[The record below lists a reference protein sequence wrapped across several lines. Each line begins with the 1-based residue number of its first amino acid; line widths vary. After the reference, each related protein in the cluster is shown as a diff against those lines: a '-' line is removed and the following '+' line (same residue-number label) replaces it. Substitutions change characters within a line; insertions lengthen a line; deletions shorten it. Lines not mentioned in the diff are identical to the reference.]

1 MKSPWMTVVV
11 AIVSLFVLLVAMGQL
26 FFSRG
31 AQISTEVAYTY
42 DHEVNVPFDGVYMRD
57 ETLIYNSGTGV
68 LTFENADGTKVG
80 KSSVIARRYK
90 SEGDSAYLREIESL
104 NKQIEVLNSAEKLI
118 GTDSSQLEAISVQ
131 INESHSDIVSAVI
144 AGDYASAGAKQ
155 NSLLE
160 AMCKREITLEQPE
173 GSEQSQGYAA
183 KKAALNQEVSR
194 LQSLISGSVQEVAA
208 GSAGY
213 FVSNVDGYE
222 GEIGYA
228 DISEMTADKIN
239 EIIAN
244 PKKSAAGG
252 AIGKLIADYH
262 WRIAAVIDN
271 ENLIGISEGDE
282 VTLRVGSDGR
292 QLEAE
297 LVSLKQGDDNKAVCV
312 FECDELN
319 STVVMGR
326 TARFK
331 LIINSYGGLRVPRK
345 ALRYNDKDERGVFVE
360 RGQTII
366 FKKVDV
372 IYWADDYVICRQNVY
387 RKSENSS
394 GDEDEEQVIDE
405 DYLKLYDIIVT
416 EGKDLYDGKFIG

>member
-1 MKSPWMTVVV
+1 MRSPWMTVVV

-90 SEGDSAYLREIESL
+90 SEGDSAYLREIEAL

-118 GTDSSQLEAISVQ
+118 GTDSSQLEAISIQ
-131 INESHSDIVSAVI
+131 INESHSDIVSAII
-144 AGDYASAGAKQ
+144 AGDYTSAGAKQ

-160 AMCKREITLEQPE
+160 AMCKREITLSSSA

-228 DISEMTADKIN
+228 DISEMTEDKIN

-271 ENLIGISEGDE
+271 ENLVGISEGDK
-282 VTLRVGSDGR
+282 VTLRVGSEAR
-292 QLEAE
+292 ELEAE
-297 LVSLKQGDDNKAVCV
+297 VVSLEQGGDNKAVCV

-360 RGQTII
+360 RGQTIV

-387 RKSENSS
+387 QKSENSS

>member
-387 RKSENSS
+387 QKSENSS